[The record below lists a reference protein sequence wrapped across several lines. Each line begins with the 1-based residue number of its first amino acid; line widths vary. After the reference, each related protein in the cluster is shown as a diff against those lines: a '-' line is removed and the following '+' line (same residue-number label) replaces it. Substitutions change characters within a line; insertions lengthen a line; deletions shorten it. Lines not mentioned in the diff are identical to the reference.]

1 MSQIMEMIDPA
12 HFENTKSALKLIQRL
27 KIDKFDVPPVSNM
40 LLIETLMNLFFTLI
54 GPNRNL
60 EEEEVFNSTWKLLT
74 ELSSSMS
81 SFSFILRK
89 TLEKLAKIS
98 VPENPDKLKKSK
110 KVNLLSQLENYSKS
124 NGIGQ
129 VMGVGQIGNGVKRIK
144 MTSDEN
150 EKLEHINFTISLF
163 ISSITNQNEFDR
175 VNALA
180 GYVKGIIQNDNF
192 NGFRDFSQISK
203 ETCHFERILIEN
215 KNYFV
220 PIS

>member
-1 MSQIMEMIDPA
+1 MEMIDPA

-98 VPENPDKLKKSK
+98 APEKPEKLKKPK
-110 KVNLLSQLENYSKS
+110 KVNLLSQLESYSKS

-129 VMGVGQIGNGVKRIK
+129 VMGVGQIGNGVKRIR

-150 EKLEHINFTISLF
+150 EKLENINFTISLF

-180 GYVKGIIQNDNF
+180 GYVKGIIQNYQF
-192 NGFRDFSQISK
+192 VRFFAKILQFSQMNS
-203 ETCHFERILIEN
+203 HFERILNVKRTILHKLRN
-215 KNYFV
+215 G
-220 PIS
+220 

>member
-1 MSQIMEMIDPA
+1 MEMIDPT

-98 VPENPDKLKKSK
+98 APEKPEKLKTPK
-110 KVNLLSQLENYSKS
+110 KVNLLSQLENYSRS

-150 EKLEHINFTISLF
+150 EKIENINFTISLF

-180 GYVKGIIQNDNF
+180 GYVKGNIQNLF
-192 NGFRDFSQISK
+192 VVFLPFDFQK
-203 ETCHFERILIEN
+203 TQPRMILISQ
-215 KNYFV
+215 YL
-220 PIS
+220 SC

>member
-1 MSQIMEMIDPA
+1 MIDPT

-60 EEEEVFNSTWKLLT
+60 EQEEVFNSTWKLLT

-98 VPENPDKLKKSK
+98 APEKPEKLKKPK
-110 KVNLLSQLENYSKS
+110 KVNLLSQLENYSRS
-124 NGIGQ
+124 DGIGQ

-150 EKLEHINFTISLF
+150 EKLENINLEVYTMESKTV
-163 ISSITNQNEFDR
+163 SNFDF
-175 VNALA
+175 N
-180 GYVKGIIQNDNF
+180 NF
-192 NGFRDFSQISK
+192 NFKKD
-203 ETCHFERILIEN
+203 
-215 KNYFV
+215 V
-220 PIS
+220 